1 MQESIV
7 ASKVKEA
14 FMGDKG
20 LSGVVRKAPLEK
32 VFEIGNVKKVSYI
45 TPFIELQ
52 HNGIMVFPMQ
62 RSVILTVSHM

>member
-1 MQESIV
+1 MRFIMQESIV

-32 VFEIGNVKKVSYI
+32 VFEIGNVKKVRSSHNSFIVYI
-45 TPFIELQ
+45 AWHEGL
-52 HNGIMVFPMQ
+52 
-62 RSVILTVSHM
+62 

>member
-32 VFEIGNVKKVSYI
+32 VFEIGNVKKVRETHSYYC
-45 TPFIELQ
+45 TKK
-52 HNGIMVFPMQ
+52 
-62 RSVILTVSHM
+62 ILNLSRGDC